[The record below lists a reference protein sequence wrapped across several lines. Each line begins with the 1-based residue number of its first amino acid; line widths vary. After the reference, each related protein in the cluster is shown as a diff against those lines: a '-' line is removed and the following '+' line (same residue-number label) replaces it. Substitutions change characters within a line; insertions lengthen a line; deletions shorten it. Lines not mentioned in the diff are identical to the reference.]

1 MGYLIGADI
10 GSQSVKAVLLDPEG
24 GTVGSAGRGCV
35 MQHPASGWAEQDPA
49 DWTSG
54 LTHVIR
60 QLLACHRIR
69 PSQVSHL
76 GLASQVDGLVAVDD
90 RLAAIRSGIIW
101 LDRRASDQAAALA
114 RELGTEHIFGIT
126 GLNADASHIAPKLMW
141 LREHEPDT
149 FARARAFPPVGGYLL
164 GWLTGVLAQDH
175 ANASS
180 TLLYDVRTGDWD
192 DSMLQA
198 SGLDP
203 AVLADI
209 LPSAQIAGTLTARA
223 AGELGLSRDCAVVVG
238 TGDEHAACIG
248 AGAVVPGLVADVT
261 GTAEP
266 VAVTAQSPVFDAEHV
281 VETHAHAITG
291 LLLVE
296 NPGFV
301 SGGCT
306 LWFAEAILGT
316 DQAGLFELAARAP
329 AGAGGVLFVPALSGA
344 TVPRWNDRMRG
355 VFAGLAMNH
364 DRTHLARAVVEGC
377 AFALRDVLS
386 RLDALGL
393 AGPELRVVGGG
404 ARSELWLQIKA
415 DVSGRTVRA
424 VLADEPAALGAAV
437 LAGLAAGVFR
447 DAADAVARTV
457 TLAPRGYEPDG
468 PAGAVYQERYAQY
481 RALYDGAEGALA

>member
-10 GSQSVKAVLLDPEG
+10 GSQSVKAVLLDPDG
-24 GTVGSAGRGCV
+24 QTVGSAGRGCV
-35 MQHPASGWAEQDPA
+35 MQHPASGWAEQDPG
-49 DWTSG
+49 DWTGG
-54 LTHVIR
+54 LTDAIG
-60 QLLACHRIR
+60 QLLARHRIR

-76 GLASQVDGLVAVDD
+76 GLAAQVDGLVAVDD
-90 RLAAIRSGIIW
+90 RLRPLRSGIIW
-101 LDRRASDQAAALA
+101 LDRRACDQAAALA
-114 RELGTEHIFGIT
+114 RQLGTEHIFGTT

-149 FARARAFPPVGGYLL
+149 FRQARAFPPVGGYLL

-180 TLLYDVRTGDWD
+180 TLLYDVRTGTWD
-192 DSMLQA
+192 DGMLQA

-203 AVLADI
+203 AVLAPI
-209 LPSAQIAGTLTARA
+209 RPSAEIAGTLTAQA
-223 AGELGLSRDCAVVVG
+223 AAELGLSRDCAVVVG

-266 VAVTAQSPVFDAEHV
+266 VAVTAASAVFDPEQV
-281 VETHAHAITG
+281 VETHAHAVTG

-306 LWFAEAILGT
+306 LWCAQAILGT
-316 DQAGLFELAARAP
+316 DQAGLFELAASAP

-364 DRTHLARAVVEGC
+364 DRAHLARAVIEGC
-377 AFALRDVLS
+377 TFALRDVLG
-386 RLDALGL
+386 RLEELGL
-393 AGPELRVVGGG
+393 CGPQIRVVGGG

-415 DVSGRTVRA
+415 DVTGRTVRA
-424 VLADEPAALGAAV
+424 VVADEPTALGAAV

-447 DAADAVARTV
+447 DIADAVARTV
-457 TLAPRGYEPDG
+457 TLAPRAYEPDERTRS
-468 PAGAVYQERYAQY
+468 VYQERYAQY

>member
-10 GSQSVKAVLLDPEG
+10 GSQSVKAVLVDPDG
-24 GTVGSAGRGCV
+24 QLVGSAGRGCT
-35 MQHPASGWAEQDPA
+35 MAHPASGWAEQDPA
-49 DWTSG
+49 DWTRG
-54 LTHVIR
+54 LTEAVR
-60 QLLACHRIR
+60 QLLDRHDVQR
-69 PSQVSHL
+69 SQVTHL

-90 RLAAIRSGIIW
+90 RLRPLRPAIIW
-101 LDRRASDQAAALA
+101 LDRRAADQAAALA
-114 RELGTEHIFGIT
+114 AELGTDAIFGTT
-126 GLNADASHIAPKLMW
+126 GLNADASHVAPKLMW
-141 LREHEPDT
+141 LREHEPDL
-149 FARARAFPPVGGYLL
+149 FARASSFPPVGGYLL

-180 TLLYDVRTGDWD
+180 TLLYDVRTGAWD
-192 DSMLQA
+192 ERMLKGA
-198 SGLDP
+198 GLDP
-203 AVLADI
+203 AMLADI
-209 LPSAQIAGTLTARA
+209 RPSAEVAGTLTPQA
-223 AGELGLSRDCAVVVG
+223 AEALGLSRDCAVVVG

-248 AGAVVPGLVADVT
+248 AGATVAGLVADVS

-266 VAVTAQSPVFDAEHV
+266 VAVTAPAAVFDPERV

-306 LWFAEAILGT
+306 LWCAETILGI

-364 DRTHLARAVVEGC
+364 DRGHLARAVIEGC
-377 AFALRDVLS
+377 TFALRDVIG

-393 AGPELRVVGGG
+393 AGPEIRVVGGG
-404 ARSELWLQIKA
+404 GRSELWLQIKA
-415 DVSGRTVRA
+415 DVTGRTVRQ
-424 VLADEPAALGAAV
+424 VLAPEPTALGAAV
-437 LAGLAAGVFR
+437 LAGLAAGTYA

-457 TLAPRGYEPDG
+457 TLAPRAYEPD
-468 PAGAVYQERYAQY
+468 PRAAVVYQERYAQY